1 MVKRSKKQ
9 PDDRQDE
16 SQFVEL
22 PDNRLEQFEQ
32 TEQIEKNESQ
42 GEPVEKPKRKA
53 SARRK
58 REQAPVPEAA
68 PEKDLEKPDLSKE
81 DLLDDIRQSLVAEEE
96 VEAVEP
102 KGFFGRIRKRLQ
114 KTPKAQ
120 VKETETLAQ
129 LDTLLETQDDLQ
141 KLVIEPKQ
149 RKREP
154 SKNKEEEKAIQEF
167 FADLEA
173 LADIEVEDY
182 VPPVPEKQEV
192 LPVEAQEAEMALLPK
207 LPVKSREVEEV
218 DFDAVRETA
227 LQEYDE
233 TKVEVEER
241 KAPLQE
247 EVRQTIRELRP
258 FERFLLIGAGVLTVL
273 VLLSSGVFLIANSIQ
288 LPTPTPT
295 AVVDTADIVH
305 PTQVTLPG
313 GWEFKLGQGKVVDG
327 EWNPQRAEWLVGTEI
342 SRWVALPWSL
352 QLEAVLRTLK
362 PEDQLEIT
370 MSNFDV
376 LVFNVYSIREL
387 TMEQLLASDPMTP
400 SLLVVLYND
409 EEPDGT
415 YWVVEA
421 RPNIE

>member
-1 MVKRSKKQ
+1 MVKKSRKQ
-9 PDDRQDE
+9 PDDRQE
-16 SQFVEL
+16 GSQFVEL
-22 PDNRLEQFEQ
+22 PDDRL
-32 TEQIEKNESQ
+32 EQIEKDEPQN
-42 GEPVEKPKRKA
+42 EPVEKPRRK
-53 SARRK
+53 SLARRK
-58 REQAPVPEAA
+58 PKQARVPEEASQKE
-68 PEKDLEKPDLSKE
+68 PEKPELSKE

-96 VEAVEP
+96 VAEP
-102 KGFFGRIRKRLQ
+102 KGFFGRIRSRLK
-114 KTPKAQ
+114 KTSKSKE
-120 VKETETLAQ
+120 KETETQAQ
-129 LDTLLETQDDLQ
+129 LDTLLGTQEDLQ

-149 RKREP
+149 RKKEP

-182 VPPVPEKQEV
+182 VPPVPETQEA
-192 LPVEAQEAEMALLPK
+192 LPVEARGDEKVELPK
-207 LPVKSREVEEV
+207 LPIKSKEVEEV
-218 DFDAVRETA
+218 DFEAVRETA

-247 EVRQTIRELRP
+247 EVRQTIRELKP

-273 VLLSSGVFLIANSIQ
+273 VLLSSGIFLIANSISI
-288 LPTPTPT
+288 PTPTPT
-295 AVVDTADIVH
+295 AVVDIADIVH
-305 PTQVTLPG
+305 PTRLTLPG
-313 GWEFKLGQGKVVDG
+313 GWEFSLGQGEVVDG
-327 EWNPQRAEWLVGTEI
+327 EWNPKRAEWLVGTEI

-362 PEDQLEIT
+362 PEDKLELT

-387 TMEQLLASDPMTP
+387 TMEQLLSSDPKTP
-400 SLLVVLYND
+400 SLLVVLYNN
-409 EEPDGT
+409 EETDGS

-421 RPNIE
+421 LP

>member
-1 MVKRSKKQ
+1 MVKKSKKQ
-9 PDDRQDE
+9 PDDRQE
-16 SQFVEL
+16 QSQFVEL
-22 PDNRLEQFEQ
+22 PDDRL
-32 TEQIEKNESQ
+32 EQIEKDEPQN
-42 GEPVEKPKRKA
+42 EPVEKPSRKP
-53 SARRK
+53 SARLK
-58 REQAPVPEAA
+58 PKQAIVPEEASDKGA
-68 PEKDLEKPDLSKE
+68 EKPELSKE
-81 DLLDDIRQSLVAEEE
+81 DLLADIRQSLVAEEE
-96 VEAVEP
+96 VAEP
-102 KGFFGRIRKRLQ
+102 KGFFGRIRNRLKKSSQ
-114 KTPKAQ
+114 SKE
-120 VKETETLAQ
+120 KETETPAQ
-129 LDTLLETQDDLQ
+129 LDTLLETQEDLQ

-167 FADLEA
+167 FSDLEA

-182 VPPVPEKQEV
+182 VPPVPETQAV
-192 LPVEAQEAEMALLPK
+192 LPVEAHEDEKVQLHK
-207 LPVKSREVEEV
+207 LPVKSKVEEEV

-233 TKVEVEER
+233 TKIEVEER
-241 KAPLQE
+241 KPALQE
-247 EVRQTIRELRP
+247 EVRQTIRELKP

-273 VLLSSGVFLIANSIQ
+273 VLLSSGVYLIANSISI
-288 LPTPTPT
+288 PTPTPT
-295 AVVDTADIVH
+295 AVVDIADIVH
-305 PTQVTLPG
+305 PTRLTLPG
-313 GWEFKLGQGKVVDG
+313 GWEFSLGQGEVVEG
-327 EWNPQRAEWLVGTEI
+327 EWSPQRAEWLVGTEI

-387 TMEQLLASDPMTP
+387 SMEQLLASDPMTP

-409 EEPDGT
+409 EETDGT

-421 RPNIE
+421 RP